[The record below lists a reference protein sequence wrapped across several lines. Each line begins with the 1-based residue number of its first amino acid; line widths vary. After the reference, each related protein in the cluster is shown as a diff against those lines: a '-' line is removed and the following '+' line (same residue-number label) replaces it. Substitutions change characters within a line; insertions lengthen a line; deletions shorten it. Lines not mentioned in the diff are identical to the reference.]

1 MNHSLQVVSFLG
13 MTSTLFWG
21 LVLAVAVIVEL
32 ATLNLISTWFA
43 FAALAAM
50 IASLLGASLLL
61 QFILFSL
68 LSVLGFLVFAF
79 IIRPRLGQ
87 RPITPTNADRILGKE
102 GVVVETI
109 HSTTGK
115 GLVKVEGQT
124 WSARLEG
131 DGILREGNLIR
142 VTGIRGVK
150 ALVEPLEGTIEPLD

>member
-1 MNHSLQVVSFLG
+1 MNFCLQIVSFLG

-21 LVLAVAVIVEL
+21 LILAIAVIVEL
-32 ATLNLISTWFA
+32 STLNLVSTWFA
-43 FAALAAM
+43 FAALASM
-50 IASLLGASLLL
+50 VASLLGASLLL
-61 QFILFSL
+61 QFILFALFSL
-68 LSVLGFLVFAF
+68 LGFLLFALV
-79 IIRPRLGQ
+79 IRPRLGQ
-87 RPITPTNADRILGKE
+87 RPITPTNADRILDKE

-131 DGILREGNLIR
+131 DGILREGAFVR

-150 ALVEPLEGTIEPLD
+150 ALVEPLDGEIEPLE